1 MTDAPDRGSSAE
13 PAEEPQGPVVR
24 DRRRSDPHT
33 YQPRRSQEAP
43 GAGAAGQGAD
53 VTEND
58 KPEPAGEEFVA
69 DGEFGGDG
77 LEAPLEAPAEDSIV
91 AAKISELEELAA
103 ERTADLQRLQAEYA
117 NYKKRVDRDR
127 ALSRQGGIEAVVLDL
142 LPVLDSI
149 EAAREHAELVGG
161 FKLVADE
168 LEKVSAKYGLEAYGE
183 VGEAFDPQLHEALM
197 HMPYADPVEVVTIA
211 AVMQKGVKLN
221 DRVLRPARV
230 GVADPDA

>member
-1 MTDAPDRGSSAE
+1 M
-13 PAEEPQGPVVR
+13 
-24 DRRRSDPHT
+24 
-33 YQPRRSQEAP
+33 
-43 GAGAAGQGAD
+43 
-53 VTEND
+53 TEND